1 MFGKIFIGEG
11 GEGGVPGVSPVD
23 LTYCLCLGAFGLSG
37 YCEKVVLVT
46 LWLVSWIDLATHARW
61 QFRKIWTFLT
71 VTMVTHDVVYRLSS
85 TALLNATYLIQDQ
98 WSLCSVTLS
107 YLNHVIIIA
116 LTFRSGHD
124 ITGGSVHV
132 AIMNKYIKRTSLCAS
147 KLEGS

>member
-11 GEGGVPGVSPVD
+11 GEGGVPGVSPID
-23 LTYCLCLGAFGLSG
+23 LTYCLCLGVFGLSG

-98 WSLCSVTLS
+98 WWLCSVTLS

-124 ITGGSVHV
+124 VTGGSVHV
-132 AIMNKYIKRTSLCAS
+132 VIMNKYIKRASLCAS